1 MKLIKMSD
9 FVLEKNILDEKEIK
23 QIINYANFL
32 QQPLKLEMFVPCDES
47 GNVLEE
53 YKLTEK
59 ELFADAN
66 NQCRFISSKEAQWI
80 SAKEKVLF
88 EDFYWEGNY
97 TIGNMEDEM
106 IYIDEEFCQN
116 MNIEKFLTTII
127 SDLELTESAISQIK

>member
-32 QQPLKLEMFVPCDES
+32 QQPLKLEMFVPCDDD
-47 GNVLEE
+47 GNTLEDPKPIHTYGLEVDDYE
-53 YKLTEK
+53 YDDLEVENYEK
-59 ELFADAN
+59 
-66 NQCRFISSKEAQWI
+66 
-80 SAKEKVLF
+80 AKEKVLF

-97 TIGNMEDEM
+97 AIGNMEDEM